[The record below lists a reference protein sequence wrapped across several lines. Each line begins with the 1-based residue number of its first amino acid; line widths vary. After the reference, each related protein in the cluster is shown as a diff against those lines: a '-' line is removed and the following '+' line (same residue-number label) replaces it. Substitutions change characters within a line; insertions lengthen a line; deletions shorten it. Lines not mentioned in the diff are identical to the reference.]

1 MTTLHVQWFR
11 FPPPLHNDPLSNAIY
26 IIIWGRS
33 QEEIRAL
40 SKDTRQFVE
49 LGFDRLL
56 LLTVSLTVEVPIN
69 SQGKNLDE
77 P

>member
-1 MTTLHVQWFR
+1 M
-11 FPPPLHNDPLSNAIY
+11 D

-49 LGFDRLL
+49 LRFDQLL
-56 LLTVSLTVEVPIN
+56 LLTASLTVEVPIN